1 VKYDVEQA
9 LGDVKSQHCVMLY
22 NVQALID
29 VVELSLVEVEL
40 VPSDVELALIDV
52 VELSLVEAELVVS
65 GVELALGDVVEP
77 SLVKAGIVR
86 SAVELAL
93 VG

>member
-1 VKYDVEQA
+1 
-9 LGDVKSQHCVMLY
+9 M
-22 NVQALID
+22 
-29 VVELSLVEVEL
+29 
-40 VPSDVELALIDV
+40 
-52 VELSLVEAELVVS
+52 S

-93 VG
+93 VDVV